1 MPIYVPGKLNLAK
14 GFTPESYMYEF
25 PSQYPVWSPANIT
38 TALWLDAADASTVT
52 TVTGAVSQWNDK
64 SGNGRNATQSAAG
77 SRPALISNVYTGK
90 SAIRSDGI
98 DDFLSITPFTVSAG
112 IRAYGVINPISPS
125 PDKRNGDWVW
135 MTDFIAFSP
144 HFSGT
149 TAAANNWFSSFFST
163 SRPQITATSIP
174 ANTLYLTF
182 IEQTG
187 TQLKGRVFGTVAES
201 TVAATFNGTP
211 TTSFQLFST
220 VAATVA
226 RFDIC
231 EVVFIQ
237 SPSTDQQQKTEGY
250 LAHKWG
256 LTANLPNDHPYKT
269 VGPTP

>member
-1 MPIYVPGKLNLAK
+1 MPIYVPGKVVLAK
-14 GFTPESYMYEF
+14 TFSPQNYMWEF
-25 PSQYPVWSPANIT
+25 PAHYGLWSPANIT

-98 DDFLSITPFTVSAG
+98 DDFLSITPFSVSAG
-112 IRAYGVINPISPS
+112 IRAYAVINPISPS
-125 PDKRNGDWVW
+125 PARRNGDWVW
-135 MTDFIAFSP
+135 MTDYIAPSP

-149 TAAANNWFSSFFST
+149 PTSDWYSSFFST
-163 SRPQITATSIP
+163 SRPQITATGIP
-174 ANTLYLTF
+174 PDTLYLTF

-187 TQLKGRVFGTVAES
+187 TQLKGRAFGTVAES

-220 VAATVA
+220 FAFTPALL
-226 RFDIC
+226 DIC

-237 SPSTDQQQKTEGY
+237 SPLTDQQQKTEGY

>member
-1 MPIYVPGKLNLAK
+1 MSWVITGSQKVNWD
-14 GFTPESYMYEF
+14 
-25 PSQYPVWSPANIT
+25 PSLIS

-90 SAIRSDGI
+90 PAIRSDGI

-125 PDKRNGDWVW
+125 SARRNGGWLW
-135 MTDFIAFSP
+135 MTNFVEATP
-144 HFSGT
+144 HFS
-149 TAAANNWFSSFFST
+149 AAAGFANQNWFSSFFST
-163 SRPQITATSIP
+163 TRPVITSTNILP
-174 ANTLYLTF
+174 DTLYLAF

-187 TQLKGRVFGTVAES
+187 TQLKGRVFGTIAES

-211 TTSFQLFST
+211 TTKFQLFST
-220 VAATVA
+220 LATFEA

-256 LTANLPNDHPYKT
+256 LTASLPSDHPYK
-269 VGPTP
+269 VNPPAP

>member
-1 MPIYVPGKLNLAK
+1 MSPIYVPGKVVLAQE
-14 GFTPESYMYEF
+14 FTWNETVWN
-25 PSQYPVWSPANIT
+25 PSMIS

-64 SGNGRNATQSAAG
+64 SGNARHASQATAG
-77 SRPALISNVYTGK
+77 NRPALISNVYTGK

-98 DDFLSITPFTVSAG
+98 NDFLSITPFTVSAG

-125 PDKRNGDWVW
+125 PARRNGDWVW
-135 MTDFIAFSP
+135 MTDFVDSSP
-144 HFSGT
+144 HFS
-149 TAAANNWFSSFFST
+149 AAAGLAAQNWFSSFFST
-163 SRPQITATSIP
+163 TRPAITSTNILP
-174 ANTLYLTF
+174 DTLYLAF

-187 TQLKGRVFGTVAES
+187 TQLKGRVFGTIAES

-211 TTSFQLFST
+211 TTKFQLFST
-220 VAATVA
+220 LATFEA